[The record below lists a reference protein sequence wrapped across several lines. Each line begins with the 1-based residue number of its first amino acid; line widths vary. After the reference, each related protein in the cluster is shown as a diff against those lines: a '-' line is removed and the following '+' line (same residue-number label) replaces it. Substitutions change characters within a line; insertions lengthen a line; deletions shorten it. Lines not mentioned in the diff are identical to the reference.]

1 VFGYDACMDPEIPVD
16 LTEKDASGRQKYLQ
30 VTVGGQS
37 FTTTGEL
44 LAMGQD
50 MEQFFQKDDDIEYN
64 VYGEGGMG
72 YALWQIE
79 KAKKN
84 FDSYHSFLKIS
95 GE

>member
-1 VFGYDACMDPEIPVD
+1 
-16 LTEKDASGRQKYLQ
+16 
-30 VTVGGQS
+30 
-37 FTTTGEL
+37 
-44 LAMGQD
+44 MGQD
-50 MEQFFQKDDDIEYN
+50 MEQFFQKDDDIEYH

-84 FDSYHSFLKIS
+84 LDSYKSFLEIS